1 MKKFISTIAGALM
14 MFVLIFGNTTRQAW
28 GTVGNNMHY
37 TLYFCILVAAQ
48 SHDWLSIDSR
58 RSTKVSADS

>member
-1 MKKFISTIAGALM
+1 M